1 MLCHAAGHVGTCG
14 KDPVAF
20 CLCTGG
26 SRAIDSPTYLFL
38 GHRHLHTAPLL
49 VPADVE
55 QTTPELPTR
64 MLQLMGLLEREGR
77 TFAQKTLVTLAS
89 CNDRGLVFQANCST
103 TLLEAIRCAPPCLQ
117 LAQHAE
123 TGVQLC
129 EGNHDAGKGHAAHLL
144 HWVCWQGL
152 PGTSAAACVC
162 CRGIFLGNGCVVHR
176 LAIFDAR
183 GCITC
188 IVSQLDIMR

>member
-1 MLCHAAGHVGTCG
+1 MPLSGQQ
-14 KDPVAF
+14 K
-20 CLCTGG
+20 
-26 SRAIDSPTYLFL
+26 
-38 GHRHLHTAPLL
+38 HLHSQMQSSSPAPLL

-64 MLQLMGLLEREGR
+64 MLQLMGLLEREGH

-117 LAQHAE
+117 LAQHTKQACSYVRSE
-123 TGVQLC
+123 MQARLG
-129 EGNHDAGKGHAAHLL
+129 G
-144 HWVCWQGL
+144 

-162 CRGIFLGNGCVVHR
+162 CRGIFLGNGAVVHR
-176 LAIFDAR
+176 LAIFDAH
-183 GCITC
+183 GCVTC